1 MRSKRGGCR
10 YTERF
15 PNCRIPD
22 SPTFSA
28 TVQRVRDHGKF
39 DSRTHDLGGP
49 RSDHVLEI
57 EPKILQPIEEEPNLS
72 IRRLAL
78 HVSVSTFIVY
88 CTLHEQKLPRY
99 MSNVF
104 KLFNMEIHF
113 GNCFLP
119 EDRRGF
125 LLNFDI
131 DNCLLKK
138 FHYRV

>member
-99 MSNVF
+99 IFNSLPCPTCSSCSTWRSISEIAFCRKIDEVF
-104 KLFNMEIHF
+104 YLI
-113 GNCFLP
+113 LT
-119 EDRRGF
+119 
-125 LLNFDI
+125 LTI
-131 DNCLLKK
+131 V
-138 FHYRV
+138 Y